1 MKIDLTPTAE
11 GYARMLLIILENAER
26 TKQGREAR
34 QWARDEIV
42 KFVVAA
48 STINPDAWGKE
59 NE

>member
-1 MKIDLTPTAE
+1 MKMDITPTPR
-11 GYARMLLIILENAER
+11 GYAQMLLAILENAER

-42 KFVVAA
+42 KVVVAA